1 MDLVKEAMKKVGG
14 RVEEGK
20 DKRKMELKK
29 KKKKISWHQTGWSS

>member
-29 KKKKISWHQTGWSS
+29 K